1 MPKAELETFAGWVDV
16 ATGKPEQEL
25 RRLPVAATP
34 LLGVILETLLAAHD
48 FDTFE
53 KLVGLL
59 NHSALAE
66 REQRELL
73 ASLYLKHGFL
83 QSAAQE
89 WMAVC
94 QTNPDV
100 RALLGLAR
108 VARANGQ
115 LEDAAV
121 FAGEVIKADPTQRRR
136 PRDPRPGRLK
146 GTRTLPQPPHPGHR
160 TTGQLNGK
168 TKEALKFSAVRSITP
183 PEREGFPRNR

>member
-1 MPKAELETFAGWVDV
+1 M
-16 ATGKPEQEL
+16 
-25 RRLPVAATP
+25 
-34 LLGVILETLLAAHD
+34 ILETLLAAHD

-53 KLVGLL
+53 ALTKLLGR
-59 NHSALAE
+59 SALVQ

-73 ASLYLKHGFL
+73 AAMYLKYGFL

-94 QTNPDV
+94 ESKPDV

-108 VARANGQ
+108 VAHANGQ

-121 FAGEVIKADPTQRRR
+121 FAGEVIKAEPTNSGAREILAL
-136 PRDPRPGRLK
+136 GRL
-146 GTRTLPQPPHPGHR
+146 TR
-160 TTGQLNGK
+160 TGQLNRK

-183 PEREGFPRNR
+183 PEREGIPRNR

>member
-1 MPKAELETFAGWVDV
+1 IAAGELEAAHAATAKAARAGVSKAELETFAGWVDV

-121 FAGEVIKADPTQRRR
+121 FAGEVIKADP
-136 PRDPRPGRLK
+136 G
-146 GTRTLPQPPHPGHR
+146 
-160 TTGQLNGK
+160 
-168 TKEALKFSAVRSITP
+168 SAGA
-183 PEREGFPRNR
+183 REILAQAA